1 MKKSVLI
8 ILLSFIVFQL
18 SAQKPILYDSL
29 FYFDSTGMSHQTPV
43 VFDMSNP
50 ADQLYFVIDT
60 SQTNNIWQYAKV
72 NKPGFAQSNSI
83 ALTTDSVAN
92 YPVNDTSSFIFKI
105 VFSTMNSTL
114 HDFISLGITLHH
126 KYQTDSLHDGL
137 RLEIFDTYNQK
148 WMSTTWQLQYLVIN
162 RDSCYNWGNYYIEDP
177 LSGNHPSYHYSRL
190 AYGYPGCKAS
200 VDSVLLRFTFVSD
213 SIQNNKAGWLIDS
226 IMIEANCFCL
236 GGFNECKLAQNDYLA
251 YYDGNSIIIN
261 SLLAENRKSDF
272 TLFDMMGRELLI
284 DEVHFGLN
292 SISVDNLPTGYY
304 IVKVKNQAGVYTKKI
319 FIER

>member
-1 MKKSVLI
+1 MKKSILI
-8 ILLSFIVFQL
+8 ILLSFVVLHL
-18 SAQKPILYDSL
+18 SAQKPIMYDSL
-29 FYFDSTGMSHQTPV
+29 FYFDSLSLQHQTPIT
-43 VFDMSNP
+43 FDLNDS
-50 ADQLYFVIDT
+50 ADREYFFIDT
-60 SQTNNIWQYAKV
+60 TQSNNIWQYAKV
-72 NKPGFAQSNSI
+72 NKPGFAQLNSV

-92 YPVNDTSSFIFKI
+92 YPVNDTSSFMFKI
-105 VFSTMNSTL
+105 IFSTNNSANQ
-114 HDFISLGITLHH
+114 FNSLGITLHH

-137 RLEIFDTYNQK
+137 RIEYLDMYNQK
-148 WMSTTWQLQYLVIN
+148 WLNATWGFNFLIAN
-162 RDSCYNWGNYYIEDP
+162 RDSSYNWGDKYIQDP
-177 LSGNHPSYHYSRL
+177 LSGNQATFHYSRL
-190 AYGYPGCKAS
+190 AYGMPGVKGP

-226 IMIEANCFCL
+226 IMIEANCFCT
-236 GGFNECKLAQNDYLA
+236 GGLNECKLAQNDYLA

-272 TLFDMMGRELLI
+272 TLFDAMGRELMT

-304 IVKVKNQAGVYTKKI
+304 IVKVKNQAGVFTKKL

>member
-1 MKKSVLI
+1 MKKSLLI
-8 ILLSFIVFQL
+8 ILINLIVFQL
-18 SAQKPILYDSL
+18 SAQKPIMYDSL
-29 FYFDSTGMSHQTPV
+29 FYFDSTGMSHQTPI

-50 ADQLYFVIDT
+50 ADQEYFVIDT
-60 SQTNNIWQYAKV
+60 SQVNNIWQYAKV
-72 NKPGFAQSNSI
+72 NKPGFAQLNSI

-92 YPVNDTSSFIFKI
+92 YPINDTSSFIFKI
-105 VFSTMNSTL
+105 IFSTMNTTL

-137 RLEIFDTYNQK
+137 RIEYYSFFNHE
-148 WMSTTWQLQYLVIN
+148 WVNGTWGLQNLVVN
-162 RDSCYNWGNYYIEDP
+162 RDSSYNWGNYYIADP
-177 LSGNHPSYHYSRL
+177 LSGNQVAFHYSRL
-190 AYGYPGCKAS
+190 AYAIPGVKGS

-213 SIQNNKAGWLIDS
+213 SIQNNMAGWLIDS
-226 IMIEANCFCL
+226 IMIEANCFCT

-284 DEVHFGLN
+284 DEIHFGIN
-292 SISVDNLPTGYY
+292 TINVDNLPTGYY
-304 IVKVKNQAGVYTKKI
+304 IVKVKNQAGVFTKKI
-319 FIER
+319 LIE